1 MCLSP
6 SYSYIW
12 TVCPPPS
19 TLCRVLEVHHRNLV
33 NEILLCPALLKVTDW
48 ELLSEDR
55 PVFFFPSFSLS
66 FFIFLFLPSFF
77 LSLHH
82 LWLFFATFDSC
93 FSICHSSV
101 SVSYWFTLS
110 SLPVLL
116 LKILTAYVEKLL
128 ELVSDAFALSKG
140 RKKLELRI
148 IQKWSLYTS
157 ASVIWHPPS
166 TLALSPTLRFLHT
179 SRVGPSL

>member
-1 MCLSP
+1 
-6 SYSYIW
+6 
-12 TVCPPPS
+12 
-19 TLCRVLEVHHRNLV
+19 
-33 NEILLCPALLKVTDW
+33 
-48 ELLSEDR
+48 
-55 PVFFFPSFSLS
+55 
-66 FFIFLFLPSFF
+66 
-77 LSLHH
+77 
-82 LWLFFATFDSC
+82 
-93 FSICHSSV
+93 
-101 SVSYWFTLS
+101 
-110 SLPVLL
+110 LPVLL

-179 SRVGPSL
+179 SRVSPSL